1 MKMTLPFKPHVLA
14 LICSA
19 GLCAAST
26 GLYIKSRTVEAP
38 VEPQSTQLAVSDA
51 AAVTFPA
58 TVSAPPVT
66 PAVVKSA
73 FSTAQIDQWVA
84 PVALYPDA
92 LLSQVLMASTYPT
105 NVAQAVQWSHDNPL
119 KQGDAAI
126 QAVSDQPWDASVKS
140 LVAFP
145 QLMALMG
152 ENPQWVQNLG
162 DAFLAQPQDVM
173 DSVQRLRQLA
183 QQTGSLKSSTEQKV
197 ITTTKKAVPVKQ
209 TVTAP
214 VIPSNTVL
222 TANPVITEPA
232 TTVISIEPANPD
244 VVYIPNYNPTVV
256 YGNWANT
263 AYPPVYLP
271 PPAGEPFVDSFVR
284 GFGYS
289 MGVATTYAL
298 FSSIDWDDDDHDHHH
313 HDNDDYHHHDGG
325 HRDGNDWQHNGDN
338 INIDVNNFNRITGE
352 HLTDKNMAWRHNPN
366 YRNGVPYHDQDM
378 AKRFHQTDVNGGMS
392 ATQLPAPTRDSQ
404 RQAAANQFQQ
414 RTHAAPVITRDTQ
427 RQAAAQRFNEAE
439 HYGSYDDFHDFSRR
453 QPLTQ
458 QQKDAAP
465 VITRDTQR
473 QAAAQRFNEA
483 EHYGSYDDF
492 HDFSRRQ
499 PLTQQQ
505 KDAARQRYQSASPE
519 QRQAVRERMQTNPK
533 IQQRREAA
541 RERIQSAS
549 PEQRQAVREKMQ
561 TNPQNQQ
568 RRDAA
573 RERIQS
579 ASPEQR
585 QVFKEKVQQRPL
597 NQQQRDNARQR
608 VQSASPEQR
617 QVFREKVQESR
628 PQRLNDS
635 NHTVRLNNEQRSA
648 VRERLSERGARRLER

>member
-38 VEPQSTQLAVSDA
+38 VEPQSTQQTAPDIT
-51 AAVTFPA
+51 AVTLPA

-84 PVALYPDA
+84 PVALYPDS
-92 LLSQVLMASTYPT
+92 LLSQVLMASTYPA

-222 TANPVITEPA
+222 TASPVITEPA

-271 PPAGEPFVDSFVR
+271 PPAGEPFIDSFVR

-313 HDNDDYHHHDGG
+313 HDDGG
-325 HRDGNDWQHNGDN
+325 HRDGNGWQHNGDN

-404 RQAAANQFQQ
+404 RQAAASQFQQ

-439 HYGSYDDFHDFSRR
+439 HYGSYDDFR
-453 QPLTQ
+453 
-458 QQKDAAP
+458 
-465 VITRDTQR
+465 
-473 QAAAQRFNEA
+473 
-483 EHYGSYDDF
+483 
-492 HDFSRRQ
+492 DFSRRQ

-519 QRQAVRERMQTNPK
+519 QRQAVREKMQTNPQN
-533 IQQRREAA
+533 QQRREAA
-541 RERIQSAS
+541 RERIQSA
-549 PEQRQAVREKMQ
+549 
-561 TNPQNQQ
+561 T
-568 RRDAA
+568 
-573 RERIQS
+573 
-579 ASPEQR
+579 PEQR

-608 VQSASPEQR
+608 IQSASPEQR

-648 VRERLSERGARRLER
+648 VRERLSERGARRQER

>member
-19 GLCAAST
+19 GLCAASA

-38 VEPQSTQLAVSDA
+38 VEPQSAELAVSDA
-51 AAVTFPA
+51 ATVTLPA

-92 LLSQVLMASTYPT
+92 LLSQVLMASTYPA
-105 NVAQAVQWSHDNPL
+105 NVAHAVQWSHDNPL

-126 QAVSDQPWDASVKS
+126 QAVSGQPWDASVKS

-197 ITTTKKAVPVKQ
+197 ITTTKKVVPVKQ
-209 TVTAP
+209 SVKAP
-214 VIPSNTVL
+214 VTLSDTVS
-222 TANPVITEPA
+222 TTSTVIAEPAPTVIT
-232 TTVISIEPANPD
+232 IEPTNPD

-313 HDNDDYHHHDGG
+313 HDNDDYHHDGD
-325 HRDGNDWQHNGDN
+325 HRNGNGWQHNGDN

-366 YRNGVPYHDQDM
+366 YRDGVPYHDRDM

-404 RQAAANQFQQ
+404 RQAAASQFQQ

-427 RQAAAQRFNEAE
+427 RQAATQRFNEAE
-439 HYGSYDDFHDFSRR
+439 HDGSYDDFREFSR
-453 QPLTQ
+453 
-458 QQKDAAP
+458 
-465 VITRDTQR
+465 
-473 QAAAQRFNEA
+473 
-483 EHYGSYDDF
+483 H
-492 HDFSRRQ
+492 Q

-519 QRQAVRERMQTNPK
+519 QRQAVRE
-533 IQQRREAA
+533 
-541 RERIQSAS
+541 
-549 PEQRQAVREKMQ
+549 KMQ
-561 TNPQNQQ
+561 TNPQTPQ
-568 RRDAA
+568 RREAA

-635 NHTVRLNNEQRSA
+635 NHTTRLNNEQRSA

>member
-1 MKMTLPFKPHVLA
+1 M
-14 LICSA
+14 
-19 GLCAAST
+19 
-26 GLYIKSRTVEAP
+26 EA
-38 VEPQSTQLAVSDA
+38 QSTQQNAPDIS
-51 AAVTFPA
+51 AVTLPA

-183 QQTGSLKSSTEQKV
+183 QQTGSLKSSTEQKI
-197 ITTTKKAVPVKQ
+197 ITTTKKVVPVNQ
-209 TVTAP
+209 PANAP
-214 VIPSNTVL
+214 VTQSNTVS
-222 TANPVITEPA
+222 TSSPVVAEPAPTVIT
-232 TTVISIEPANPD
+232 IEPANPD
-244 VVYIPNYNPTVV
+244 VVYIPNYNPNVV
-256 YGNWANT
+256 YGSWANT

-298 FSSIDWDDDDHDHHH
+298 FSSIDWDDEDHDHHH
-313 HDNDDYHHHDGG
+313 HDDDDYHHHDGG

-338 INIDVNNFNRITGE
+338 INIDVNNFNHITGE
-352 HLTDKNMAWRHNPN
+352 HLTDNNMAWRHNPN

-392 ATQLPAPTRDSQ
+392 ATQLPALSRDSQ
-404 RQAAANQFQQ
+404 RQAAASQFQQ
-414 RTHAAPVITRDTQ
+414 RTYTAPVITRYTQ

-439 HYGSYDDFHDFSRR
+439 HYGSYDDFR
-453 QPLTQ
+453 
-458 QQKDAAP
+458 
-465 VITRDTQR
+465 
-473 QAAAQRFNEA
+473 E
-483 EHYGSYDDF
+483 
-492 HDFSRRQ
+492 FSRRQ

-519 QRQAVRERMQTNPK
+519 QRQAVRE
-533 IQQRREAA
+533 
-541 RERIQSAS
+541 
-549 PEQRQAVREKMQ
+549 KMQ

-568 RRDAA
+568 RKEAA

-579 ASPEQR
+579 ATPEQR

-635 NHTVRLNNEQRSA
+635 NRTARLNNEQRSA

>member
-19 GLCAAST
+19 GLCAASA

-38 VEPQSTQLAVSDA
+38 VEAQSTQQTAPDIS
-51 AAVTFPA
+51 AVTLPA
-58 TVSAPPVT
+58 TVSVPPVT

-84 PVALYPDA
+84 PVALYPDS
-92 LLSQVLMASTYPT
+92 LLSQVLMASTYPA

-126 QAVSDQPWDASVKS
+126 QAVSGQPWDASVKS

-183 QQTGSLKSSTEQKV
+183 QQTGSLKSSTEQKI
-197 ITTTKKAVPVKQ
+197 ITTTKKVVPVNQ
-209 TVTAP
+209 PANAP
-214 VIPSNTVL
+214 ATQSNTVS
-222 TANPVITEPA
+222 TSSPVVAEPAPTVIT
-232 TTVISIEPANPD
+232 IEPANPD
-244 VVYIPNYNPTVV
+244 MVYIPNYNPNVV
-256 YGNWANT
+256 YGSWANT

-313 HDNDDYHHHDGG
+313 HDDDDYHHHDGG

-366 YRNGVPYHDQDM
+366 YRNGVTYHDQDM

-392 ATQLPAPTRDSQ
+392 ATQLPALSRDSQ
-404 RQAAANQFQQ
+404 RQAAASQFQQ

-439 HYGSYDDFHDFSRR
+439 HNGSYDDFREFSR
-453 QPLTQ
+453 
-458 QQKDAAP
+458 
-465 VITRDTQR
+465 
-473 QAAAQRFNEA
+473 
-483 EHYGSYDDF
+483 H
-492 HDFSRRQ
+492 Q

-519 QRQAVRERMQTNPK
+519 QRQAVRE
-533 IQQRREAA
+533 
-541 RERIQSAS
+541 
-549 PEQRQAVREKMQ
+549 KMQ
-561 TNPQNQQ
+561 TNPQIQQ

-597 NQQQRDNARQR
+597 NQEQRDNARQR

-617 QVFREKVQESR
+617 PFFREKVQESR

-635 NHTVRLNNEQRSA
+635 NRTARLNNEQRSA

>member
-19 GLCAAST
+19 GLCAASA

-38 VEPQSTQLAVSDA
+38 VEAQSTQQTAPDIS
-51 AAVTFPA
+51 AVTLPA
-58 TVSAPPVT
+58 TVSVPPVT

-84 PVALYPDA
+84 PVALYPDS
-92 LLSQVLMASTYPT
+92 LLSQVLMASTYPA

-183 QQTGSLKSSTEQKV
+183 QQTGSLKSSTEQKI
-197 ITTTKKAVPVKQ
+197 ITTTKKVVPVNQ
-209 TVTAP
+209 PANAP
-214 VIPSNTVL
+214 ATQSNTVS
-222 TANPVITEPA
+222 TSSPVVAEPAPTVIT
-232 TTVISIEPANPD
+232 IEPANPD
-244 VVYIPNYNPTVV
+244 VVYIPNYNPNVV
-256 YGNWANT
+256 YGSWANT

-313 HDNDDYHHHDGG
+313 HDDDDYHHHDGG
-325 HRDGNDWQHNGDN
+325 HRDGNGWQHNGDN

-404 RQAAANQFQQ
+404 RQAAASQFQQ

-439 HYGSYDDFHDFSRR
+439 HNGSYDDFREFSR
-453 QPLTQ
+453 
-458 QQKDAAP
+458 
-465 VITRDTQR
+465 
-473 QAAAQRFNEA
+473 
-483 EHYGSYDDF
+483 H
-492 HDFSRRQ
+492 Q

-519 QRQAVRERMQTNPK
+519 QRQAVREKIQANPQN
-533 IQQRREAA
+533 QQRREAA
-541 RERIQSAS
+541 RQRIQSAS
-549 PEQRQAVREKMQ
+549 PELH
-561 TNPQNQQ
+561 
-568 RRDAA
+568 
-573 RERIQS
+573 
-579 ASPEQR
+579 

-597 NQQQRDNARQR
+597 NQEQRDNARQR

-617 QVFREKVQESR
+617 PFFREKVQESR

-635 NHTVRLNNEQRSA
+635 NRTARLNNEQRSA

>member
-38 VEPQSTQLAVSDA
+38 VEPQSTQQTAPDIT
-51 AAVTFPA
+51 AVTLPA

-84 PVALYPDA
+84 PVALYPDS
-92 LLSQVLMASTYPT
+92 LLSQVLMASTYPA

-197 ITTTKKAVPVKQ
+197 ITTTKKAVPVTQ

-214 VIPSNTVL
+214 VIPSNTVS
-222 TANPVITEPA
+222 TASPIITEPA

-271 PPAGEPFVDSFVR
+271 PPAGEPFIDSFVR

-313 HDNDDYHHHDGG
+313 DDDDYHHHDGG
-325 HRDGNDWQHNGDN
+325 HRDGNGWQHNGDN

-404 RQAAANQFQQ
+404 RQAAASQFQQ

-439 HYGSYDDFHDFSRR
+439 NYGSYDDFR
-453 QPLTQ
+453 
-458 QQKDAAP
+458 
-465 VITRDTQR
+465 
-473 QAAAQRFNEA
+473 
-483 EHYGSYDDF
+483 
-492 HDFSRRQ
+492 DFSRRQ

-519 QRQAVRERMQTNPK
+519 QRQAVRE
-533 IQQRREAA
+533 
-541 RERIQSAS
+541 
-549 PEQRQAVREKMQ
+549 KMQ
-561 TNPQNQQ
+561 TNPQIQQ

-648 VRERLSERGARRLER
+648 VRERLSERGARRQER

>member
-19 GLCAAST
+19 GLCAASA

-38 VEPQSTQLAVSDA
+38 VEAQSTQQTAPDIS
-51 AAVTFPA
+51 AVTLPA
-58 TVSAPPVT
+58 TVSVPPVT

-84 PVALYPDA
+84 PVALYPDS
-92 LLSQVLMASTYPT
+92 LLSQVLMASTYPA

-140 LVAFP
+140 LVTFP

-183 QQTGSLKSSTEQKV
+183 QQTGSLKSSTEQKI
-197 ITTTKKAVPVKQ
+197 ITTTKKVVPVNQ
-209 TVTAP
+209 PANAP
-214 VIPSNTVL
+214 ATQSNTVS
-222 TANPVITEPA
+222 TSSPVVAEPAPTVIT
-232 TTVISIEPANPD
+232 IEPANPD
-244 VVYIPNYNPTVV
+244 VVYIPNYNPNVV
-256 YGNWANT
+256 YGSWANT

-313 HDNDDYHHHDGG
+313 HDDDDYHHHDGG

-392 ATQLPAPTRDSQ
+392 ATQLPALSRDSQ
-404 RQAAANQFQQ
+404 RQAAASQFQQ
-414 RTHAAPVITRDTQ
+414 QTHAAPVITRDTQ

-439 HYGSYDDFHDFSRR
+439 HNGSYDDFREFSR
-453 QPLTQ
+453 
-458 QQKDAAP
+458 
-465 VITRDTQR
+465 
-473 QAAAQRFNEA
+473 
-483 EHYGSYDDF
+483 H
-492 HDFSRRQ
+492 Q

-519 QRQAVRERMQTNPK
+519 QRQAVREKIQANPQN
-533 IQQRREAA
+533 QQRREAA
-541 RERIQSAS
+541 RQRIQSAS
-549 PEQRQAVREKMQ
+549 PEL
-561 TNPQNQQ
+561 
-568 RRDAA
+568 
-573 RERIQS
+573 
-579 ASPEQR
+579 R

-597 NQQQRDNARQR
+597 NQEQRDNARQR

-617 QVFREKVQESR
+617 PFFREKVQESR

-635 NHTVRLNNEQRSA
+635 NRTARLNNEQWSA

>member
-19 GLCAAST
+19 GLCAASA

-38 VEPQSTQLAVSDA
+38 VEPLSTQLAVSDA
-51 AAVTFPA
+51 AAVTLPA

-84 PVALYPDA
+84 PVALYPDS

-214 VIPSNTVL
+214 VIPSNTVS

-244 VVYIPNYNPTVV
+244 VVYIPNYNPTMV

-313 HDNDDYHHHDGG
+313 DDDDYHHHDGG
-325 HRDGNDWQHNGDN
+325 HRDGNGWQHNGDN

-404 RQAAANQFQQ
+404 RQAAASQFQQ
-414 RTHAAPVITRDTQ
+414 RTHSAPVITRDTQ

-439 HYGSYDDFHDFSRR
+439 HYGSYDDFR
-453 QPLTQ
+453 
-458 QQKDAAP
+458 
-465 VITRDTQR
+465 
-473 QAAAQRFNEA
+473 
-483 EHYGSYDDF
+483 
-492 HDFSRRQ
+492 DFSRRQ

-519 QRQAVRERMQTNPK
+519 QRQAVRE
-533 IQQRREAA
+533 
-541 RERIQSAS
+541 
-549 PEQRQAVREKMQ
+549 KMQ

-568 RRDAA
+568 RREAA

-585 QVFKEKVQQRPL
+585 QVFKEKVQQRPQ

-635 NHTVRLNNEQRSA
+635 NRTARLNNEQRSA

>member
-19 GLCAAST
+19 GLCAASA

-38 VEPQSTQLAVSDA
+38 VEPLSTQLAVSDA
-51 AAVTFPA
+51 AAVTLPA

-84 PVALYPDA
+84 PVALYPDS
-92 LLSQVLMASTYPT
+92 LLSQVLMASTYPA

-209 TVTAP
+209 TVTVP
-214 VIPSNTVL
+214 VIPSNTVSA
-222 TANPVITEPA
+222 ANPVITEPA

-313 HDNDDYHHHDGG
+313 DDDNYHHHDGG
-325 HRDGNDWQHNGDN
+325 HRDGNGWQHNGDN

-404 RQAAANQFQQ
+404 RQAAASQFQQ

-439 HYGSYDDFHDFSRR
+439 HYGSYDDFR
-453 QPLTQ
+453 
-458 QQKDAAP
+458 
-465 VITRDTQR
+465 
-473 QAAAQRFNEA
+473 
-483 EHYGSYDDF
+483 
-492 HDFSRRQ
+492 DFSRRQ

-519 QRQAVRERMQTNPK
+519 QRQAVRERMQTNPQ
-533 IQQRREAA
+533 IQQRRDAA

-561 TNPQNQQ
+561 TNPQIQQ
-568 RRDAA
+568 RREAA

-617 QVFREKVQESR
+617 QVFRERVQESR

-635 NHTVRLNNEQRSA
+635 NRTARLNNDQRSA

>member
-38 VEPQSTQLAVSDA
+38 VEPQSTQQTAPDIT
-51 AAVTFPA
+51 AVTLPA

-84 PVALYPDA
+84 PVALYPDS
-92 LLSQVLMASTYPT
+92 LLSQVLMASTYPA

-222 TANPVITEPA
+222 TASPVITEPA

-271 PPAGEPFVDSFVR
+271 PPAGEPFIDSFVR

-313 HDNDDYHHHDGG
+313 HHHDDDDYHHHDGG
-325 HRDGNDWQHNGDN
+325 HRDGNGWQHNGDN

-404 RQAAANQFQQ
+404 RQAAASQFQQ

-439 HYGSYDDFHDFSRR
+439 NYGSYDDFR
-453 QPLTQ
+453 
-458 QQKDAAP
+458 
-465 VITRDTQR
+465 
-473 QAAAQRFNEA
+473 
-483 EHYGSYDDF
+483 
-492 HDFSRRQ
+492 DFSRRQ

-519 QRQAVRERMQTNPK
+519 QRQAVRE
-533 IQQRREAA
+533 
-541 RERIQSAS
+541 
-549 PEQRQAVREKMQ
+549 KMQ
-561 TNPQNQQ
+561 TNPQIQQ

-648 VRERLSERGARRLER
+648 VRERLSERGARRQER

>member
-38 VEPQSTQLAVSDA
+38 VEPQSIQQTAPDIT
-51 AAVTFPA
+51 AVTLPA

-84 PVALYPDA
+84 PVALYPDS
-92 LLSQVLMASTYPT
+92 LLSQVLMASTYPA

-197 ITTTKKAVPVKQ
+197 ITTTKKAVPVTQ

-214 VIPSNTVL
+214 VIPSNTVS
-222 TANPVITEPA
+222 TASPIITEPA

-271 PPAGEPFVDSFVR
+271 PPAGEPFIDSFVR

-313 HDNDDYHHHDGG
+313 DDDDYHHHDGG
-325 HRDGNDWQHNGDN
+325 HRDGNGWQHNGDN

-404 RQAAANQFQQ
+404 RQAAASQFQQ

-439 HYGSYDDFHDFSRR
+439 NYGSYDDFR
-453 QPLTQ
+453 
-458 QQKDAAP
+458 
-465 VITRDTQR
+465 
-473 QAAAQRFNEA
+473 
-483 EHYGSYDDF
+483 
-492 HDFSRRQ
+492 DFSRRQ

-519 QRQAVRERMQTNPK
+519 QRQAVRE
-533 IQQRREAA
+533 
-541 RERIQSAS
+541 
-549 PEQRQAVREKMQ
+549 KMQ
-561 TNPQNQQ
+561 TNPQIQQ

-648 VRERLSERGARRLER
+648 VRERLSERGARRQER

>member
-38 VEPQSTQLAVSDA
+38 VEAQSTQQTAPDIS
-51 AAVTFPA
+51 AVTLPA

-84 PVALYPDA
+84 PIALYPDS
-92 LLSQVLMASTYPT
+92 LLSQVLMASTYPA

-183 QQTGSLKSSTEQKV
+183 QQTGSLKSSTEQKI
-197 ITTTKKAVPVKQ
+197 ITTTKKVVPVNQ
-209 TVTAP
+209 PANAP
-214 VIPSNTVL
+214 ATQSNTVS
-222 TANPVITEPA
+222 TSSPVVAEPAPTVIT
-232 TTVISIEPANPD
+232 IEPANPD
-244 VVYIPNYNPTVV
+244 VVYIPNYNPNVV
-256 YGNWANT
+256 YGSWANT

-313 HDNDDYHHHDGG
+313 HDDHDHHHHDDDDYHHHDGG

-338 INIDVNNFNRITGE
+338 INIDVNNFNRITDE

-404 RQAAANQFQQ
+404 RQAAASQFQQ

-439 HYGSYDDFHDFSRR
+439 HNGSYDDFR
-453 QPLTQ
+453 
-458 QQKDAAP
+458 
-465 VITRDTQR
+465 
-473 QAAAQRFNEA
+473 
-483 EHYGSYDDF
+483 
-492 HDFSRRQ
+492 DFSRRQ

-519 QRQAVRERMQTNPK
+519 QRQAVREKMQTNPQN
-533 IQQRREAA
+533 QQRREAA
-541 RERIQSAS
+541 RQRIQSAS

-568 RRDAA
+568 QRDAA
-573 RERIQS
+573 RQRI
-579 ASPEQR
+579 
-585 QVFKEKVQQRPL
+585 
-597 NQQQRDNARQR
+597 
-608 VQSASPEQR
+608 QSASPEQR

-635 NHTVRLNNEQRSA
+635 NHTARLNNEQRSA

>member
-51 AAVTFPA
+51 AAVTLPA

-84 PVALYPDA
+84 PVALYPDS
-92 LLSQVLMASTYPT
+92 LLSQVLMASTYPA

-214 VIPSNTVL
+214 VIPSNTVS
-222 TANPVITEPA
+222 TATPVITEPA
-232 TTVISIEPANPD
+232 TTVISIEPGNPD

-313 HDNDDYHHHDGG
+313 HDDDDYHHHDGG
-325 HRDGNDWQHNGDN
+325 HRDGNGWQHNGDN

-404 RQAAANQFQQ
+404 RQAAASQFQQ
-414 RTHAAPVITRDTQ
+414 RTHAAPVITQDTQ

-439 HYGSYDDFHDFSRR
+439 HYGSYDDFRDFSRR

-458 QQKDAAP
+458 QQRTP
-465 VITRDTQR
+465 LVSVI
-473 QAAAQRFNEA
+473 
-483 EHYGSYDDF
+483 
-492 HDFSRRQ
+492 SRPR
-499 PLTQQQ
+499 LSS
-505 KDAARQRYQSASPE
+505 ARQSARKCRLTRRSSSEGRRRASVFSPP
-519 QRQAVRERMQTNPK
+519 RLSSA
-533 IQQRREAA
+533 RRFA
-541 RERIQSAS
+541 RKCRL
-549 PEQRQAVREKMQ
+549 
-561 TNPQNQQ
+561 T
-568 RRDAA
+568 RRSSS
-573 RERIQS
+573 E
-579 ASPEQR
+579 E
-585 QVFKEKVQQRPL
+585 
-597 NQQQRDNARQR
+597 RQR
-608 VQSASPEQR
+608 VSVFSLQLPNSARCLRKKYS
-617 QVFREKVQESR
+617 
-628 PQRLNDS
+628 
-635 NHTVRLNNEQRSA
+635 SA
-648 VRERLSERGARRLER
+648 H

>member
-19 GLCAAST
+19 GLCAASA

-38 VEPQSTQLAVSDA
+38 VEAQSTQQNAPDIS
-51 AAVTFPA
+51 AVTLPA

-183 QQTGSLKSSTEQKV
+183 QQTGSLKSSTEQKI
-197 ITTTKKAVPVKQ
+197 ITTTKKVVPVNQ
-209 TVTAP
+209 PANAP
-214 VIPSNTVL
+214 VTQSNTVS
-222 TANPVITEPA
+222 TSSPVVAEPAPTVIT
-232 TTVISIEPANPD
+232 IEPANPD
-244 VVYIPNYNPTVV
+244 VVYIPNYNPNVV
-256 YGNWANT
+256 YGSWANT

-284 GFGYS
+284 EFGYS

-298 FSSIDWDDDDHDHHH
+298 FSSIDWDDEDHDHHH
-313 HDNDDYHHHDGG
+313 HDDDDYHHHDGG

-338 INIDVNNFNRITGE
+338 INIDVNNFNHITGE
-352 HLTDKNMAWRHNPN
+352 HLTDNNMAWRHNPN

-392 ATQLPAPTRDSQ
+392 ATQLPALSRDSQ
-404 RQAAANQFQQ
+404 RQAAASQFQQ
-414 RTHAAPVITRDTQ
+414 RTYTAPVITRYTQ

-439 HYGSYDDFHDFSRR
+439 HYGSYDDFREFSRR
-453 QPLTQ
+453 QPL
-458 QQKDAAP
+458 P
-465 VITRDTQR
+465 
-473 QAAAQRFNEA
+473 
-483 EHYGSYDDF
+483 
-492 HDFSRRQ
+492 
-499 PLTQQQ
+499 QQQ

-519 QRQAVRERMQTNPK
+519 QRQAVRE
-533 IQQRREAA
+533 
-541 RERIQSAS
+541 
-549 PEQRQAVREKMQ
+549 KMQ

-568 RRDAA
+568 RKEAA

-579 ASPEQR
+579 ATPEQR

-635 NHTVRLNNEQRSA
+635 NRTARLNNEQRSA

>member
-19 GLCAAST
+19 GLCAASA

-38 VEPQSTQLAVSDA
+38 VEAQSTQQTAPDIS
-51 AAVTFPA
+51 AVTLPA
-58 TVSAPPVT
+58 TVSVPPVT

-84 PVALYPDA
+84 PVALYPDS
-92 LLSQVLMASTYPT
+92 LLSQVLMASTYPA

-183 QQTGSLKSSTEQKV
+183 QQTGSLKSSTEQKI
-197 ITTTKKAVPVKQ
+197 ITTTKKVVPVNQ
-209 TVTAP
+209 PANAP
-214 VIPSNTVL
+214 ATQSNTVS
-222 TANPVITEPA
+222 TSSSVVAEPAPTVIT
-232 TTVISIEPANPD
+232 IEPANPD
-244 VVYIPNYNPTVV
+244 VVYIPNYNPNVV
-256 YGNWANT
+256 YGSWANT

-313 HDNDDYHHHDGG
+313 HDDDDYHHHDGG

-366 YRNGVPYHDQDM
+366 YRNGVTYHDQDM

-392 ATQLPAPTRDSQ
+392 ATQLPALSRDSQ
-404 RQAAANQFQQ
+404 RQAAASQFQQ

-439 HYGSYDDFHDFSRR
+439 HNGSYDDFREFSR
-453 QPLTQ
+453 
-458 QQKDAAP
+458 
-465 VITRDTQR
+465 
-473 QAAAQRFNEA
+473 
-483 EHYGSYDDF
+483 H
-492 HDFSRRQ
+492 Q

-519 QRQAVRERMQTNPK
+519 QRQAVREKIQANPQN
-533 IQQRREAA
+533 QQRREAA
-541 RERIQSAS
+541 RQRIQSAS
-549 PEQRQAVREKMQ
+549 PEL
-561 TNPQNQQ
+561 
-568 RRDAA
+568 
-573 RERIQS
+573 
-579 ASPEQR
+579 R

-597 NQQQRDNARQR
+597 NQEQRDNARQR

-617 QVFREKVQESR
+617 PFFREKVQESR

-635 NHTVRLNNEQRSA
+635 NRTARLNNEQWSA

>member
-38 VEPQSTQLAVSDA
+38 VEPQSTQQTAPDIT
-51 AAVTFPA
+51 AVTLPA
-58 TVSAPPVT
+58 TVSAPPVTPVT

-84 PVALYPDA
+84 PVALYPDS
-92 LLSQVLMASTYPT
+92 LLSQVLMASTYPA

-197 ITTTKKAVPVKQ
+197 ITTTKKAVPVTQ

-214 VIPSNTVL
+214 VIPSNTVS
-222 TANPVITEPA
+222 TASPIITEPA

-271 PPAGEPFVDSFVR
+271 PPAGEPFIDSFVR

-313 HDNDDYHHHDGG
+313 HDDDDYHHHDGG
-325 HRDGNDWQHNGDN
+325 HRDGNGWQHNGDN

-404 RQAAANQFQQ
+404 RQAAASQFQQ

-439 HYGSYDDFHDFSRR
+439 NYGSYDDFR
-453 QPLTQ
+453 
-458 QQKDAAP
+458 
-465 VITRDTQR
+465 
-473 QAAAQRFNEA
+473 
-483 EHYGSYDDF
+483 
-492 HDFSRRQ
+492 DFSRRQ

-519 QRQAVRERMQTNPK
+519 QRQAVRE
-533 IQQRREAA
+533 
-541 RERIQSAS
+541 
-549 PEQRQAVREKMQ
+549 KMQ
-561 TNPQNQQ
+561 TNPQIQQ

-648 VRERLSERGARRLER
+648 VRERLSERGARRQER

>member
-38 VEPQSTQLAVSDA
+38 VEPQSTQQTAPDIT
-51 AAVTFPA
+51 AVTLPA

-84 PVALYPDA
+84 PVALYPDS
-92 LLSQVLMASTYPT
+92 LLSQVLMASTYPA

-197 ITTTKKAVPVKQ
+197 ITTTKKAVPVTQ

-214 VIPSNTVL
+214 VIPSNTVS
-222 TANPVITEPA
+222 TASPIITEPA

-271 PPAGEPFVDSFVR
+271 PPAGEPFIDSFVR

-313 HDNDDYHHHDGG
+313 DDDDYHHHDGG
-325 HRDGNDWQHNGDN
+325 HRDGNGWQHNGDN

-404 RQAAANQFQQ
+404 RQAAASQFQQ

-439 HYGSYDDFHDFSRR
+439 HYGSYDDFR
-453 QPLTQ
+453 
-458 QQKDAAP
+458 
-465 VITRDTQR
+465 
-473 QAAAQRFNEA
+473 
-483 EHYGSYDDF
+483 
-492 HDFSRRQ
+492 DFSRRQ

-519 QRQAVRERMQTNPK
+519 QRQAVRE
-533 IQQRREAA
+533 
-541 RERIQSAS
+541 
-549 PEQRQAVREKMQ
+549 KMQ

-568 RRDAA
+568 RREAA
-573 RERIQS
+573 RERIHS
-579 ASPEQR
+579 ATPEQR

-608 VQSASPEQR
+608 IQSASPEQR

>member
-19 GLCAAST
+19 GLCTAST

-51 AAVTFPA
+51 AAVTLPA

-197 ITTTKKAVPVKQ
+197 ITTTKKTVPVTQ

-214 VIPSNTVL
+214 VIPSNTVS

-313 HDNDDYHHHDGG
+313 DDDYHHHDGG
-325 HRDGNDWQHNGDN
+325 HRDGNGWQHNGDN

-404 RQAAANQFQQ
+404 RQAAASQFQQ

-439 HYGSYDDFHDFSRR
+439 HYGSYDDFR
-453 QPLTQ
+453 
-458 QQKDAAP
+458 
-465 VITRDTQR
+465 
-473 QAAAQRFNEA
+473 
-483 EHYGSYDDF
+483 
-492 HDFSRRQ
+492 DFSRRQ

-519 QRQAVRERMQTNPK
+519 QRQAVHEKMQTNPQN
-533 IQQRREAA
+533 QQRREAA
-541 RERIQSAS
+541 RERIQPAS

-561 TNPQNQQ
+561 TNPQIQQ

-617 QVFREKVQESR
+617 QVFRERVQESR

-635 NHTVRLNNEQRSA
+635 NRTARLNNDQRSA

>member
-19 GLCAAST
+19 GLCAASA

-38 VEPQSTQLAVSDA
+38 VEAQSTQQTAPDIS
-51 AAVTFPA
+51 AVTLPA
-58 TVSAPPVT
+58 TVSVPPVT

-84 PVALYPDA
+84 PVALYPDS
-92 LLSQVLMASTYPT
+92 LLSQVLMASTYPA

-126 QAVSDQPWDASVKS
+126 QAVSGQPWDASVKS

-183 QQTGSLKSSTEQKV
+183 QQTGSLKSSTEQKI
-197 ITTTKKAVPVKQ
+197 ITTTKKVVPVNQ
-209 TVTAP
+209 PANAP
-214 VIPSNTVL
+214 ATQSNTVS
-222 TANPVITEPA
+222 TSSPVVAEPAPTVIT
-232 TTVISIEPANPD
+232 IEPANPD
-244 VVYIPNYNPTVV
+244 VVYIPNYNPNVV
-256 YGNWANT
+256 YGSWANT

-313 HDNDDYHHHDGG
+313 HDDDDYHHHDGG

-366 YRNGVPYHDQDM
+366 YRNGVIYHDQDM

-392 ATQLPAPTRDSQ
+392 ATQLPALSRDSQ
-404 RQAAANQFQQ
+404 RQAAASQFQQ

-439 HYGSYDDFHDFSRR
+439 HNGSYDDFREFSR
-453 QPLTQ
+453 
-458 QQKDAAP
+458 
-465 VITRDTQR
+465 
-473 QAAAQRFNEA
+473 
-483 EHYGSYDDF
+483 H
-492 HDFSRRQ
+492 Q

-519 QRQAVRERMQTNPK
+519 QRQAVREKIQANPQN
-533 IQQRREAA
+533 QQRREAA
-541 RERIQSAS
+541 RQRIQSAS
-549 PEQRQAVREKMQ
+549 PEL
-561 TNPQNQQ
+561 
-568 RRDAA
+568 
-573 RERIQS
+573 
-579 ASPEQR
+579 R

-597 NQQQRDNARQR
+597 NQEQRDNARQR

-617 QVFREKVQESR
+617 PFFREKVQESR

-635 NHTVRLNNEQRSA
+635 NRTARLNNEQRSA

>member
-38 VEPQSTQLAVSDA
+38 VEPQSTQLAAPDIS
-51 AAVTFPA
+51 AVTLPA
-58 TVSAPPVT
+58 TVSVPPVT

-84 PVALYPDA
+84 PVALYPDS
-92 LLSQVLMASTYPT
+92 LLSQVLMASTYPA

-183 QQTGSLKSSTEQKV
+183 QQTGSLKSSTEQKI
-197 ITTTKKAVPVKQ
+197 ITTTKKVVPVNQ
-209 TVTAP
+209 PANAP
-214 VIPSNTVL
+214 ATQSNTVS
-222 TANPVITEPA
+222 TSSPVVAEPAPTVIT
-232 TTVISIEPANPD
+232 IEPANPD
-244 VVYIPNYNPTVV
+244 VVYIPNYNPNVV
-256 YGNWANT
+256 YGSWANT

-313 HDNDDYHHHDGG
+313 HDDDDYHHHDGG

-366 YRNGVPYHDQDM
+366 YRNGVTYHDQDM

-404 RQAAANQFQQ
+404 RQAAASQFQQ
-414 RTHAAPVITRDTQ
+414 RTHTAPVITRDTQ

-439 HYGSYDDFHDFSRR
+439 HNGSYDDFR
-453 QPLTQ
+453 
-458 QQKDAAP
+458 
-465 VITRDTQR
+465 
-473 QAAAQRFNEA
+473 
-483 EHYGSYDDF
+483 
-492 HDFSRRQ
+492 DFSRRQ

-519 QRQAVRERMQTNPK
+519 QCQAAREKMQTNPQN
-533 IQQRREAA
+533 QQRREAA
-541 RERIQSAS
+541 RQRIQSAS

-568 RRDAA
+568 QRDAA
-573 RERIQS
+573 RQRI
-579 ASPEQR
+579 
-585 QVFKEKVQQRPL
+585 
-597 NQQQRDNARQR
+597 
-608 VQSASPEQR
+608 QSASPEQR

-635 NHTVRLNNEQRSA
+635 NHTARLNNEQRSA

>member
-313 HDNDDYHHHDGG
+313 HDDDDYHHHDGG
-325 HRDGNDWQHNGDN
+325 HRDGNGWQHNGDN

-439 HYGSYDDFHDFSRR
+439 HYGSYD
-453 QPLTQ
+453 
-458 QQKDAAP
+458 
-465 VITRDTQR
+465 
-473 QAAAQRFNEA
+473 
-483 EHYGSYDDF
+483 
-492 HDFSRRQ
+492 DFSRRQ

>member
-38 VEPQSTQLAVSDA
+38 VEAQSTQLAVSDA
-51 AAVTFPA
+51 AAVTLPA
-58 TVSAPPVT
+58 TVSVPPVT

-84 PVALYPDA
+84 PVALYPDS
-92 LLSQVLMASTYPT
+92 LLSQVLMASTYPA

-197 ITTTKKAVPVKQ
+197 ITTTKKAVPVTQ

-214 VIPSNTVL
+214 VIPSNTVS

-232 TTVISIEPANPD
+232 TTVISIEPTNPD

-313 HDNDDYHHHDGG
+313 DDDDYHHHDGG
-325 HRDGNDWQHNGDN
+325 HRDGNGWQHNGDN

-404 RQAAANQFQQ
+404 RQAAASQFQQ

-439 HYGSYDDFHDFSRR
+439 NYGSYDDFR
-453 QPLTQ
+453 
-458 QQKDAAP
+458 
-465 VITRDTQR
+465 
-473 QAAAQRFNEA
+473 
-483 EHYGSYDDF
+483 
-492 HDFSRRQ
+492 DFSRRQ

-519 QRQAVRERMQTNPK
+519 QRQAVREKMQTNPQ

-568 RRDAA
+568 RREAA
-573 RERIQS
+573 RQRIQS
-579 ASPEQR
+579 ATPEQR

-608 VQSASPEQR
+608 IQSASPEQR

>member
-38 VEPQSTQLAVSDA
+38 VEPQSTQQTAPDIT
-51 AAVTFPA
+51 AVTLPA

-84 PVALYPDA
+84 PVALYPDS
-92 LLSQVLMASTYPT
+92 LLSQVLMASTYPA

-222 TANPVITEPA
+222 TASPVITEPA

-271 PPAGEPFVDSFVR
+271 PPAGEPFIDSFVR

-289 MGVATTYAL
+289 MDVATTYAL

-313 HDNDDYHHHDGG
+313 DDDDYHHHDGG
-325 HRDGNDWQHNGDN
+325 HRDGNGWQHNGDN

-404 RQAAANQFQQ
+404 RQAAASQFQQ

-439 HYGSYDDFHDFSRR
+439 HYGSYDDFR
-453 QPLTQ
+453 
-458 QQKDAAP
+458 
-465 VITRDTQR
+465 
-473 QAAAQRFNEA
+473 
-483 EHYGSYDDF
+483 
-492 HDFSRRQ
+492 DFSRRQ

-519 QRQAVRERMQTNPK
+519 QRQAVREKMQTNPQK
-533 IQQRREAA
+533 QQRREAA
-541 RERIQSAS
+541 RERIQSA
-549 PEQRQAVREKMQ
+549 
-561 TNPQNQQ
+561 T
-568 RRDAA
+568 
-573 RERIQS
+573 
-579 ASPEQR
+579 PEQR

-608 VQSASPEQR
+608 IQSASPEQR

>member
-19 GLCAAST
+19 GLCAASA

-38 VEPQSTQLAVSDA
+38 VEPLSTQLAVSDA
-51 AAVTFPA
+51 AAVTLPA

-84 PVALYPDA
+84 PVALYPDS
-92 LLSQVLMASTYPT
+92 LLSQVLMASTYPA

-214 VIPSNTVL
+214 VIPSNTVS

-313 HDNDDYHHHDGG
+313 DDDYHHHDGG
-325 HRDGNDWQHNGDN
+325 HRDGNGWQHNGDN

-404 RQAAANQFQQ
+404 RQAAASQFQQ

-439 HYGSYDDFHDFSRR
+439 HYGSYDDFR
-453 QPLTQ
+453 
-458 QQKDAAP
+458 
-465 VITRDTQR
+465 
-473 QAAAQRFNEA
+473 
-483 EHYGSYDDF
+483 
-492 HDFSRRQ
+492 DFSRRQ

-519 QRQAVRERMQTNPK
+519 QRQAVHEKMQTNPQN
-533 IQQRREAA
+533 QQRREAA
-541 RERIQSAS
+541 RERIQPAS

-561 TNPQNQQ
+561 TNPQIQQ
-568 RRDAA
+568 RREAA

-597 NQQQRDNARQR
+597 NQQQRYNARQR

-617 QVFREKVQESR
+617 QVFREKVKESH

-635 NHTVRLNNEQRSA
+635 NHTARLNNEQRSA

>member
-51 AAVTFPA
+51 AAVTLPA
-58 TVSAPPVT
+58 TVSAPPVI

-183 QQTGSLKSSTEQKV
+183 QQTGPLKSSTEQKV

-313 HDNDDYHHHDGG
+313 DDDDYHHHDGG
-325 HRDGNDWQHNGDN
+325 HRDGNGWQHNGDN

-404 RQAAANQFQQ
+404 RQAAASQFQQ
-414 RTHAAPVITRDTQ
+414 RTHSAPVITRDTQ

-439 HYGSYDDFHDFSRR
+439 HYGSYDDFR
-453 QPLTQ
+453 
-458 QQKDAAP
+458 
-465 VITRDTQR
+465 
-473 QAAAQRFNEA
+473 
-483 EHYGSYDDF
+483 
-492 HDFSRRQ
+492 DFSRRQ

-519 QRQAVRERMQTNPK
+519 QRQAVHEKMQTNPQN
-533 IQQRREAA
+533 QQRREAA
-541 RERIQSAS
+541 RERIQPAS

-568 RRDAA
+568 RREAA

-579 ASPEQR
+579 ATPEQR

-608 VQSASPEQR
+608 IQSASPEQR

>member
-19 GLCAAST
+19 GLCAASA

-38 VEPQSTQLAVSDA
+38 VEAQSTQQNAPDIS
-51 AAVTFPA
+51 AVTLPA

-183 QQTGSLKSSTEQKV
+183 QQTGSLKSSTEQKI
-197 ITTTKKAVPVKQ
+197 ITTTKKVVPVNQ
-209 TVTAP
+209 PANAP
-214 VIPSNTVL
+214 VTQSNTVS
-222 TANPVITEPA
+222 TSSPVVAEPAPTVIT
-232 TTVISIEPANPD
+232 IEPANPD
-244 VVYIPNYNPTVV
+244 VVYIPNYNPNVV
-256 YGNWANT
+256 YGSWANT

-298 FSSIDWDDDDHDHHH
+298 FSSIDWDDEDHDHHH
-313 HDNDDYHHHDGG
+313 HDDDDYHHHDGG

-338 INIDVNNFNRITGE
+338 INIDVNNFNHITGE
-352 HLTDKNMAWRHNPN
+352 HLTDNNMAWRHNPN

-392 ATQLPAPTRDSQ
+392 ATQLPALSRDSQ
-404 RQAAANQFQQ
+404 RQAAASQFQQ
-414 RTHAAPVITRDTQ
+414 RTYTAPVITRYTQ

-439 HYGSYDDFHDFSRR
+439 HYGSYDDFR
-453 QPLTQ
+453 
-458 QQKDAAP
+458 
-465 VITRDTQR
+465 
-473 QAAAQRFNEA
+473 E
-483 EHYGSYDDF
+483 
-492 HDFSRRQ
+492 FSRRQ

-519 QRQAVRERMQTNPK
+519 QRQAVRE
-533 IQQRREAA
+533 
-541 RERIQSAS
+541 
-549 PEQRQAVREKMQ
+549 KMQ

-568 RRDAA
+568 RKEAA

-579 ASPEQR
+579 ATPEQR

-635 NHTVRLNNEQRSA
+635 NRTARLNNEQRSA

>member
-38 VEPQSTQLAVSDA
+38 VEPQSTQQTAPDIT
-51 AAVTFPA
+51 AVTLPA

-84 PVALYPDA
+84 PVALYPDS
-92 LLSQVLMASTYPT
+92 LLSQVLMASTYPA

-197 ITTTKKAVPVKQ
+197 ITTTKKAVPVTQ

-214 VIPSNTVL
+214 VIPSNTVS
-222 TANPVITEPA
+222 TASPIITEPA

-271 PPAGEPFVDSFVR
+271 PPAGEPFIDSFVR

-313 HDNDDYHHHDGG
+313 DDDDYHHHDGG
-325 HRDGNDWQHNGDN
+325 HRDGNGWQHNGDN

-404 RQAAANQFQQ
+404 RQAAASQFQQ

-439 HYGSYDDFHDFSRR
+439 HYGSYDDFR
-453 QPLTQ
+453 
-458 QQKDAAP
+458 
-465 VITRDTQR
+465 
-473 QAAAQRFNEA
+473 
-483 EHYGSYDDF
+483 
-492 HDFSRRQ
+492 DFSRRQ

-519 QRQAVRERMQTNPK
+519 QRQAVRE
-533 IQQRREAA
+533 
-541 RERIQSAS
+541 
-549 PEQRQAVREKMQ
+549 KMQ

-568 RRDAA
+568 RREAA
-573 RERIQS
+573 RERIHS
-579 ASPEQR
+579 ATPEQR

-608 VQSASPEQR
+608 IQSASPEQR

-648 VRERLSERGARRLER
+648 VRERLSERGARRQER

>member
-19 GLCAAST
+19 GLCAASA

-38 VEPQSTQLAVSDA
+38 VEAQSTQQTAPDIS
-51 AAVTFPA
+51 AVTLPA
-58 TVSAPPVT
+58 TVSVPPVT

-84 PVALYPDA
+84 PVALYPDS
-92 LLSQVLMASTYPT
+92 LLSQVLMASTYPA

-126 QAVSDQPWDASVKS
+126 QAVSGQPWDASVKS

-183 QQTGSLKSSTEQKV
+183 QQTGSLKSSTEQKI
-197 ITTTKKAVPVKQ
+197 ITTTKKVVPVNQ
-209 TVTAP
+209 PANAP
-214 VIPSNTVL
+214 ATQSNTVS
-222 TANPVITEPA
+222 TSSPVVAEPAPTVIT
-232 TTVISIEPANPD
+232 IEPANPD
-244 VVYIPNYNPTVV
+244 VVYIPNYNPNVV
-256 YGNWANT
+256 YGSWANT

-289 MGVATTYAL
+289 IGVATTYAL

-313 HDNDDYHHHDGG
+313 HDDDDYHHHDGG

-366 YRNGVPYHDQDM
+366 YRNGVTYHDQDM

-392 ATQLPAPTRDSQ
+392 ATQLPALSRDSQ
-404 RQAAANQFQQ
+404 RQAAASQFQQ

-439 HYGSYDDFHDFSRR
+439 HNGSYDDFREFSR
-453 QPLTQ
+453 
-458 QQKDAAP
+458 
-465 VITRDTQR
+465 
-473 QAAAQRFNEA
+473 
-483 EHYGSYDDF
+483 H
-492 HDFSRRQ
+492 Q

-519 QRQAVRERMQTNPK
+519 QRQAVREKIQANPQN
-533 IQQRREAA
+533 QQRREAA
-541 RERIQSAS
+541 RQRIQSAS
-549 PEQRQAVREKMQ
+549 PELH
-561 TNPQNQQ
+561 
-568 RRDAA
+568 
-573 RERIQS
+573 
-579 ASPEQR
+579 

-597 NQQQRDNARQR
+597 NQEQRDNARQR

-617 QVFREKVQESR
+617 PFFREKVQESR

-635 NHTVRLNNEQRSA
+635 NRTARLNNEQRSA

>member
-38 VEPQSTQLAVSDA
+38 VEPQSTQQTAPDIT
-51 AAVTFPA
+51 AVTLPA

-84 PVALYPDA
+84 PVALYPDS
-92 LLSQVLMASTYPT
+92 LLSQVLMASTYPA

-152 ENPQWVQNLG
+152 ENPQWGQNLG

-197 ITTTKKAVPVKQ
+197 ITTTKKKAVPVKQ

-222 TANPVITEPA
+222 TASPVITEPA

-271 PPAGEPFVDSFVR
+271 PPAGEPFIDSFVR

-313 HDNDDYHHHDGG
+313 HDDDDYHHHDGG
-325 HRDGNDWQHNGDN
+325 HRDGNGWQHNGDN

-404 RQAAANQFQQ
+404 RQAAASQFQQ

-439 HYGSYDDFHDFSRR
+439 HYGSYDDFR
-453 QPLTQ
+453 
-458 QQKDAAP
+458 
-465 VITRDTQR
+465 
-473 QAAAQRFNEA
+473 
-483 EHYGSYDDF
+483 
-492 HDFSRRQ
+492 DFSRRQ

-519 QRQAVRERMQTNPK
+519 QRQAVREKMQTNPQN
-533 IQQRREAA
+533 QQRREAA
-541 RERIQSAS
+541 RERIQSA
-549 PEQRQAVREKMQ
+549 
-561 TNPQNQQ
+561 T
-568 RRDAA
+568 
-573 RERIQS
+573 
-579 ASPEQR
+579 PEQR

-608 VQSASPEQR
+608 IQSASPEQR

-648 VRERLSERGARRLER
+648 VRERLSERGARRQER

>member
-19 GLCAAST
+19 GLCAASA

-38 VEPQSTQLAVSDA
+38 VEAQSTQLTVSDA
-51 AAVTFPA
+51 AAVTLPA

-73 FSTAQIDQWVA
+73 FNTAQIDQWVA
-84 PVALYPDA
+84 PVALYPDS

-197 ITTTKKAVPVKQ
+197 ITTTKKTVPVTQ

-222 TANPVITEPA
+222 TANHVITEPA

-313 HDNDDYHHHDGG
+313 HDDDDYHHHDGG

-366 YRNGVPYHDQDM
+366 YRDGVPYHDQDM

-404 RQAAANQFQQ
+404 RQAAASQFQQ

-439 HYGSYDDFHDFSRR
+439 HYGSYDDFR
-453 QPLTQ
+453 
-458 QQKDAAP
+458 
-465 VITRDTQR
+465 
-473 QAAAQRFNEA
+473 
-483 EHYGSYDDF
+483 
-492 HDFSRRQ
+492 DFSRRQ

-519 QRQAVRERMQTNPK
+519 QRQAVREKMQTNPQ

-541 RERIQSAS
+541 RERIQ
-549 PEQRQAVREKMQ
+549 
-561 TNPQNQQ
+561 
-568 RRDAA
+568 
-573 RERIQS
+573 
-579 ASPEQR
+579 
-585 QVFKEKVQQRPL
+585 
-597 NQQQRDNARQR
+597 
-608 VQSASPEQR
+608 
-617 QVFREKVQESR
+617 
-628 PQRLNDS
+628 
-635 NHTVRLNNEQRSA
+635 
-648 VRERLSERGARRLER
+648 

>member
-19 GLCAAST
+19 GLCAAS
-26 GLYIKSRTVEAP
+26 GALYVKSRTVETP
-38 VEPQSTQLAVSDA
+38 VEAQTVPV
-51 AAVTFPA
+51 VTTAKLPA
-58 TVSAPPVT
+58 TISAPPVV
-66 PAVVKSA
+66 PAVVKST

-92 LLSQVLMASTYPT
+92 LLSQVLMASTYPA

-119 KQGDAAI
+119 RQGDAAI
-126 QAVSDQPWDASVKS
+126 QAVSDQSWDASVKS

-214 VIPSNTVL
+214 VTLSDTVS
-222 TANPVITEPA
+222 TASHVITEPA
-232 TTVISIEPANPD
+232 PTVITVEPTNPD

-256 YGNWANT
+256 YGNWANS

-313 HDNDDYHHHDGG
+313 DDDDYHHHDGS
-325 HRDGNDWQHNGDN
+325 HRDGNGWQHNGDN

-366 YRNGVPYHDQDM
+366 YRNGLPYHDQDM
-378 AKRFHQTDVNGGMS
+378 AKRFHQTDVSGGMS
-392 ATQLPAPTRDSQ
+392 ATPLPAPSRDSQ
-404 RQAAANQFQQ
+404 RQAAASQFQQ
-414 RTHAAPVITRDTQ
+414 RTHAAPAITRDTQ

-439 HYGSYDDFHDFSRR
+439 HDGNYEDFR
-453 QPLTQ
+453 
-458 QQKDAAP
+458 
-465 VITRDTQR
+465 
-473 QAAAQRFNEA
+473 E
-483 EHYGSYDDF
+483 
-492 HDFSRRQ
+492 FSRRQ

-519 QRQAVRERMQTNPK
+519 QRQAFRERMQTNPQN
-533 IQQRREAA
+533 QQRREAA
-541 RERIQSAS
+541 RQRYQSAS

-561 TNPQNQQ
+561 TNPKNQQ

-573 RERIQS
+573 RERIPS
-579 ASPEQR
+579 ASPEQH
-585 QVFKEKVQQRPL
+585 PL

-608 VQSASPEQR
+608 IQSASPEQR
-617 QVFREKVQESR
+617 QVFREKVQENR

-635 NHTVRLNNEQRSA
+635 NRTARLNNEQRSA

>member
-256 YGNWANT
+256 YGTGPILRIRRFICHHQPENRLLTALYADSAIAWALLPRTHYSAASTGTTTIMTIIIMTMMIIITTMAVIVTVMAGNT
-263 AYPPVYLP
+263 T
-271 PPAGEPFVDSFVR
+271 
-284 GFGYS
+284 
-289 MGVATTYAL
+289 ATT
-298 FSSIDWDDDDHDHHH
+298 SISTSTISTVSPVSILLIRIWH
-313 HDNDDYHHHDGG
+313 GG
-325 HRDGNDWQHNGDN
+325 TIQTTVMVCPIMIRIWQSGF
-338 INIDVNNFNRITGE
+338 I
-352 HLTDKNMAWRHNPN
+352 KP
-366 YRNGVPYHDQDM
+366 
-378 AKRFHQTDVNGGMS
+378 MS
-392 ATQLPAPTRDSQ
+392 T
-404 RQAAANQFQQ
+404 
-414 RTHAAPVITRDTQ
+414 
-427 RQAAAQRFNEAE
+427 AE
-439 HYGSYDDFHDFSRR
+439 
-453 QPLTQ
+453 
-458 QQKDAAP
+458 
-465 VITRDTQR
+465 
-473 QAAAQRFNEA
+473 
-483 EHYGSYDDF
+483 
-492 HDFSRRQ
+492 
-499 PLTQQQ
+499 
-505 KDAARQRYQSASPE
+505 
-519 QRQAVRERMQTNPK
+519 
-533 IQQRREAA
+533 
-541 RERIQSAS
+541 
-549 PEQRQAVREKMQ
+549 
-561 TNPQNQQ
+561 
-568 RRDAA
+568 
-573 RERIQS
+573 
-579 ASPEQR
+579 
-585 QVFKEKVQQRPL
+585 
-597 NQQQRDNARQR
+597 
-608 VQSASPEQR
+608 
-617 QVFREKVQESR
+617 
-628 PQRLNDS
+628 
-635 NHTVRLNNEQRSA
+635 
-648 VRERLSERGARRLER
+648 

>member
-19 GLCAAST
+19 GLCAASA

-38 VEPQSTQLAVSDA
+38 VEAQSTQQTAPDIS
-51 AAVTFPA
+51 AVTLPA
-58 TVSAPPVT
+58 TVSVPPVT

-84 PVALYPDA
+84 PVALYPDS
-92 LLSQVLMASTYPT
+92 LLSQVLMASTYPA

-126 QAVSDQPWDASVKS
+126 QAVSGQPWDASVKS

-183 QQTGSLKSSTEQKV
+183 QQTGSLKSSTEQKI
-197 ITTTKKAVPVKQ
+197 ITTTKKVVPVNQ
-209 TVTAP
+209 PANAP
-214 VIPSNTVL
+214 ATQSNTVS
-222 TANPVITEPA
+222 TSSPVVAEPAPTVIT
-232 TTVISIEPANPD
+232 IEPANPD
-244 VVYIPNYNPTVV
+244 VVYIPNYNPNVV
-256 YGNWANT
+256 YGSWANT

-313 HDNDDYHHHDGG
+313 HDDDDYHHHDGG

-366 YRNGVPYHDQDM
+366 YRNGVTYHDQDM

-392 ATQLPAPTRDSQ
+392 ATQLPALSRDSQ
-404 RQAAANQFQQ
+404 RQAAASQFQQ

-439 HYGSYDDFHDFSRR
+439 HNGSYDDFREFSR
-453 QPLTQ
+453 
-458 QQKDAAP
+458 
-465 VITRDTQR
+465 
-473 QAAAQRFNEA
+473 
-483 EHYGSYDDF
+483 H
-492 HDFSRRQ
+492 Q

-519 QRQAVRERMQTNPK
+519 QRQAVREKIQANPQN
-533 IQQRREAA
+533 QQRREAA
-541 RERIQSAS
+541 RQRIQSAS
-549 PEQRQAVREKMQ
+549 PEL
-561 TNPQNQQ
+561 
-568 RRDAA
+568 
-573 RERIQS
+573 
-579 ASPEQR
+579 R

-597 NQQQRDNARQR
+597 NQEQRDTARQR

-617 QVFREKVQESR
+617 PFFREKVQESR

-635 NHTVRLNNEQRSA
+635 NRTARLNNEQRSA